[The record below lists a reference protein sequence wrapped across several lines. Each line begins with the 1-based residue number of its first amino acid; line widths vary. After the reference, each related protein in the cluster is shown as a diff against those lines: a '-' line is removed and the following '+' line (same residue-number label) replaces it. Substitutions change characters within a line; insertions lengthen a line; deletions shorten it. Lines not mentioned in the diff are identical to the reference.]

1 MSAPEPSSLPD
12 ELERLLR
19 RLRLPYVRHHAPEIV
34 HTARAQ
40 RWDPAELL
48 RVLFSE
54 EEKGRDRATRELRR
68 RQAAFPK
75 GKTLDSFDEGA
86 SSITA
91 QVQASLSTLEW
102 IDRAENLVV
111 AGPSGTGKSHFVEGL
126 SHLAIERGKRVVWFT
141 LESLAREI
149 AKSRV
154 DGSTAKTISRIVRAD
169 LIAIDDIGMLPVGS
183 EEAEAFYRL
192 VDAAYERRSLA
203 VTSNFHPAGF
213 DKLMP
218 KTLATAAVDRLLHHA
233 HVVITDGGSHRLA
246 EATAGTGVVP
256 LT

>member
-1 MSAPEPSSLPD
+1 MSAKPTPTIPE

-19 RLRLPYVRHHAPEIV
+19 RLRLPYVRQNAGEIV
-34 HTARAQ
+34 HTARSQ
-40 RWDPAELL
+40 RWDPAEVL
-48 RVLFSE
+48 RVLLAE
-54 EEKGRDRATRELRR
+54 EEQGRDRATQELRR
-68 RQAAFPK
+68 RQAGFPK
-75 GKTLDSFDEGA
+75 GKTLDSFDEAA
-86 SSITA
+86 SSITP

-111 AGPSGTGKSHFVEGL
+111 CGPSGTGKSHFVEGL
-126 SHLAIERGKRVVWFT
+126 SHLAIERGKKVAWFT

-154 DGSTAKTISRIVRAD
+154 DGSTSKAIARIVRAD
-169 LIAIDDIGMLPVGS
+169 LVVVDDIGMLPVGT

-192 VDAAYERRSLA
+192 VDAAYEKRSLA

-213 DKLMP
+213 DSLMP

-233 HVVITDGGSHRLA
+233 HVVITDGESHRLA
-246 EATAGTGVVP
+246 EATKGTGVVP
-256 LT
+256 LA

>member
-1 MSAPEPSSLPD
+1 MSAPEPATLPN

-34 HTARAQ
+34 RTARSQ
-40 RWDPAELL
+40 RWDPAEVL
-48 RVLFSE
+48 RVLLSE
-54 EEKGRDRATRELRR
+54 EEQGRDRATRELRR
-68 RQAAFPK
+68 RQAQFPK
-75 GKTLDSFDEGA
+75 GKTLDSFDEAA
-86 SSITA
+86 SSITP
-91 QVQASLSTLEW
+91 QVQASLATLEW

-111 AGPSGTGKSHFVEGL
+111 CGPSGTGKSHFVEGL
-126 SHLAIERGKRVVWFT
+126 SHLAIARGKRVMWFT

-154 DGSTAKTISRIVRAD
+154 DGSTAKQVARIVRAD
-169 LIAIDDIGMLPVGS
+169 LVVVDDIGMLPVDTD
-183 EEAEAFYRL
+183 EAEAFYRL
-192 VDAAYERRSLA
+192 VDAAYEKRSLA

-233 HVVITDGGSHRLA
+233 HVAITDGESHRLA
-246 EATAGTGVVP
+246 EATAGSGVVP